1 MKNGFTHR
9 VAFSSISNIL
19 WWLLAKTI
27 HSFST
32 RELHPFLTLE
42 IYRPYIYYIKVNFI
56 CRKSQLLLTEC
67 IKNDVLWQDFTVSCT
82 KTICCH
88 FKLCRKIKNPHFSK
102 HWRKVL
108 CQMPE
113 GNFWIFLQT
122 VNICDY
128 IDFGFITTY
137 IQLLRFITFV
147 FQTKSY
153 FSLKIC
159 YCFDTVVLRIRI
171 TN

>member
-32 RELHPFLTLE
+32 RELHLFLTLK

-56 CRKSQLLLTEC
+56 CRESQLLLTEC

-88 FKLCRKIKNPHFSK
+88 FKLCRKIKKSSFFKTLTQGFVSDAWRQFLNIFTNCKHLWLYWFWFYYNLHSTTQIYYFRFSNK
-102 HWRKVL
+102 K
-108 CQMPE
+108 
-113 GNFWIFLQT
+113 
-122 VNICDY
+122 
-128 IDFGFITTY
+128 
-137 IQLLRFITFV
+137 LLF
-147 FQTKSY
+147 TKNLLLLWYS
-153 FSLKIC
+153 SIE
-159 YCFDTVVLRIRI
+159 D
-171 TN
+171 